1 MYVRTLDGDH
11 SASRAM
17 PGSES
22 NATVAAF
29 VDDIFHAVDHV
40 GNAAAAGEET
50 KTKSP
55 GTVERH
61 ELASNSS

>member
-1 MYVRTLDGDH
+1 
-11 SASRAM
+11 M